1 MLYVRVLAAA
11 LAAALCSCSAET
23 GAGSG
28 GRDVASQV
36 HVKVSD
42 AMARLDEGRLNDAF
56 VLLKDAETVIDNA
69 GPEAAA
75 AVPRRDLYL
84 LNVHKANLYTSYRDF
99 AQAAKTYG
107 EAIRHA
113 ATAED
118 SLHLLLDISVVSS
131 HCGDSAAA
139 RRAYCGMRALDVP
152 EGMRKRKDYSL
163 AVGRA
168 YMEKFF
174 GDKSESCRLF
184 RRSLAIASDTASRL
198 NVHSRLTPV
207 SELYEYWSDIGDID
221 SIMHYLRDYE
231 RLAYLFRIPDMM
243 ADVKQGFL
251 RAYVMQGDRYNA
263 LRAYDEY
270 FGIVDSLY
278 DRSGFIALSSKYN
291 DEEME
296 RSNDRILRLE
306 IAVSRQKA
314 LISAIAAFLAAVAA
328 VWAGFRY
335 ARRSRRRIFF
345 LNREIVRQ
353 EAAPSVARGPYAAE
367 AQEDDSGEAAAD
379 SADSKGSRHG
389 DLISRIER
397 VLEDPEVYCD
407 PDFSIRSLA
416 ALVDS
421 NTKYVSQAI
430 NDTSGM
436 NFRTFINTLRVKVA
450 RARLAGASGYSNQT
464 IQSVGES
471 VGFRSASN
479 FVIAFKKVM
488 GITPSAY
495 QKLARQNSEEHR
507 L

>member
-1 MLYVRVLAAA
+1 M
-11 LAAALCSCSAET
+11 
-23 GAGSG
+23 
-28 GRDVASQV
+28 
-36 HVKVSD
+36 
-42 AMARLDEGRLNDAF
+42 
-56 VLLKDAETVIDNA
+56 
-69 GPEAAA
+69 
-75 AVPRRDLYL
+75 
-84 LNVHKANLYTSYRDF
+84 
-99 AQAAKTYG
+99 
-107 EAIRHA
+107 
-113 ATAED
+113 
-118 SLHLLLDISVVSS
+118 
-131 HCGDSAAA
+131 
-139 RRAYCGMRALDVP
+139 
-152 EGMRKRKDYSL
+152 
-163 AVGRA
+163 
-168 YMEKFF
+168 
-174 GDKSESCRLF
+174 
-184 RRSLAIASDTASRL
+184 
-198 NVHSRLTPV
+198 
-207 SELYEYWSDIGDID
+207 
-221 SIMHYLRDYE
+221 
-231 RLAYLFRIPDMM
+231 
-243 ADVKQGFL
+243 
-251 RAYVMQGDRYNA
+251 
-263 LRAYDEY
+263 
-270 FGIVDSLY
+270 DSLY

-314 LISAIAAFLAAVAA
+314 LISAIAVFLAAVAA

-353 EAAPSVARGPYAAE
+353 EAAPSVARGSYAAE